1 MKEEIQMM
9 KDEKIPGANKKD
21 PGMRGA
27 FSRFFCLFRFTGHV
41 YHIPMPRYFSILI
54 LSGALLALAG
64 CAIDEPPVSRQPASQ
79 AAALMPAEVAPSA
92 PRPLWPSDAPPIR
105 AVSAILIDARTGRT
119 LYEKNADAPRQ
130 VASTQKLVTGLIV
143 AEQDPLDTPVRIAPE
158 DTRVE
163 PTKVGLRAGETYPRR
178 QLLCAMMVKS
188 ANDCAAALARAHSG
202 SIAAFASEM
211 NGIAHRC
218 GATCSRFVNPHGLPG
233 PQHSTARDMARI
245 AFRAYRNP
253 DLRQA
258 MALRSYCFHYA
269 NGRLCF
275 LDPTNKL
282 LQISPCYNG
291 MKTGYTQQAGK
302 CLITSY
308 SRGGRELILVQL
320 GSHAPQIFNDAQNII
335 AWSQNR

>member
-1 MKEEIQMM
+1 
-9 KDEKIPGANKKD
+9 
-21 PGMRGA
+21 
-27 FSRFFCLFRFTGHV
+27 
-41 YHIPMPRYFSILI
+41 MPRRLLFPILA
-54 LSGALLALAG
+54 LSLAG
-64 CAIDEPPVSRQPASQ
+64 CALDEPPAPAP
-79 AAALMPAEVAPSA
+79 AATAPLVVAPPS
-92 PRPLWPSDAPPIR
+92 PRSLWPSDAPTIR

-143 AEQDPLDTPVRIAPE
+143 AETDPLDAPVRIAPE

-178 QLLCAMMVKS
+178 QLLSAMMVKR

-202 SIAAFASEM
+202 SVGAFAEEM
-211 NGIAHRC
+211 NSLARRC
-218 GATCSRFVNPHGLPG
+218 GATCSRFVNPHGLPA

-291 MKTGYTQQAGK
+291 MKTGYTESAGK
-302 CLITSY
+302 CLVTSY

-320 GSHAPQIFNDAQNII
+320 GSHAPQIFNDAQNVI
-335 AWSQNR
+335 AWAETK